1 MGAFNVADIKVQKPL
16 FVWLGNCIF
25 KARNPSLTIARI
37 SFQWLAERGSDSR
50 LCAGWLAVGGP
61 TKAKYRTT
69 PKRAKKTH
77 CRSDPGSLTG
87 SSLLLMVRLLELASL
102 QLLSG
107 L

>member
-77 CRSDPGSLTG
+77 CKSDPGSLTA
-87 SSLLLMVRLLELASL
+87 SSLPLMVRLLELASL